1 MSDNGHLL
9 QRLQDRDP
17 KAIREMVDDFA
28 PQIYRLAFGILQ
40 DTMEAQDITQ
50 DVFISVLRRID
61 DFEGRASIPTW
72 IYRITVNASLD
83 RIRLRQR
90 RKETISIEDF
100 MPSFTSEGKHAEEI
114 VDWSEAPLDHLLS
127 REARDKIQQAIDS
140 LPDELRIVLVMK
152 DIEGFHLKEMCE
164 ILDLSLPAVKSRLHR
179 ARLVLRG
186 VLSTYFDKDLRYK
199 ER

>member
-1 MSDNGHLL
+1 MSDNGQLL
-9 QRLQDRDP
+9 QKLQDRDP
-17 KAIREMVDDFA
+17 TAIREMVDDFA

-100 MPSFTSEGKHAEEI
+100 MPSFTADGKHAEEI
-114 VDWSEAPLDHLLS
+114 ADWSEAPLDHLLN
-127 REARDKIQQAIDS
+127 REARDKIQEAIDS

-186 VLSTYFDKDLRYK
+186 ILSTYFDKNLRYK